1 MRHWSAMLILVGG
14 VWLLALGLTQWW
26 GAGRALGA
34 RARRWL
40 YGSGW
45 PVVLTDRRTR
55 RALRLTAAGSGLSG
69 LAFTLY
75 GGGLLLGWLDGP
87 LVAVVLPLQ
96 LLGLGCYLWAWKWKD
111 AEPGPRG
118 E

>member
-1 MRHWSAMLILVGG
+1 MRNLPAMLMLVAG
-14 VWLLALGLTQWW
+14 VGFLVLGLAQWW

-55 RALRLTAAGSGLSG
+55 RALRLTAVGSGLSG

-75 GGGLLLGWLDGP
+75 GGGLLLGWSVGS
-87 LVAVVLPLQ
+87 LVVGVLSLQ
-96 LLGLGCYLWAWKWKD
+96 LLGMGCWVWGWWQR
-111 AEPGPRG
+111 RG
-118 E
+118 MR